1 MVTSLSVHGH
11 DPLDEYPNF
20 ETLPTST
27 VTLGFCVGAT
37 CWCDML
43 ARHVGMYVTITL
55 HGMVGQGTSD
65 AVIGDN
71 TLSLLL

>member
-1 MVTSLSVHGH
+1 
-11 DPLDEYPNF
+11 
-20 ETLPTST
+20 
-27 VTLGFCVGAT
+27 
-37 CWCDML
+37 ML
-43 ARHVGMYVTITL
+43 ARHVGLYVTITL